1 MTRPDLAAELDAVT
15 RHLVLLAAL
24 VENLARSVRRP
35 QDDPDDEPA
44 PHDGPAGTRP
54 ATGKGK
60 RAAHRRPAAPGDL
73 PAAPKKRMDGT
84 GMPVCTCPPCLAERA
99 SGRRP

>member
-35 QDDPDDEPA
+35 QDAPEPEDDA
-44 PHDGPAGTRP
+44 PVVPAGTRP

-84 GMPVCTCPPCLAERA
+84 GMPACTCPPCLAERER
-99 SGRRP
+99 GERP

>member
-1 MTRPDLAAELDAVT
+1 MSRPDLAAELDAVT

-35 QDDPDDEPA
+35 QDGPDGEHA
-44 PHDGPAGTRP
+44 PHGGPDGARG
-54 ATGKGK
+54 ATA
-60 RAAHRRPAAPGDL
+60 RTAPEAL
-73 PAAPKKRMDGT
+73 
-84 GMPVCTCPPCLAERA
+84 PVCTCPPCLAERA

>member
-1 MTRPDLAAELDAVT
+1 MSRPDLAVELDAVT

-35 QDDPDDEPA
+35 QDGPVDEDDA
-44 PHDGPAGTRP
+44 PAGRP
-54 ATGKGK
+54 AG
-60 RAAHRRPAAPGDL
+60 L
-73 PAAPKKRMDGT
+73 
-84 GMPVCTCPPCLAERA
+84 PVCTCPPCLAERA